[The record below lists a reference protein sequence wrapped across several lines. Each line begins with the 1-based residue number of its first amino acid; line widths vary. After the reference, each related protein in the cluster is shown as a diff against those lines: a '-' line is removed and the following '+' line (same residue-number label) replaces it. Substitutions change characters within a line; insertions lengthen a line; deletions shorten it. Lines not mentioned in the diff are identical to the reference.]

1 MDEET
6 FDKEVAEY
14 YDKVI
19 EKGYHNN
26 KEYLSDLSGIIKKG
40 EKVLELGCGTG
51 KILLELLK
59 RGVFVEGLDTSKSMI
74 EKLKSKNNKVAVH
87 VSELRDFNL
96 TKEYDYVLSCNG
108 PFSIKR
114 DELESYILE
123 KDEFV
128 KILKKYSKIAK
139 KGLLINI
146 GTEKPELKIPL
157 SDTEIFIHKEGKVK
171 DYTIMINLI
180 FQDDAL
186 KANKIFIK
194 RRYKINEVLKNAKVK
209 DLGNF
214 KLIQL

>member
-40 EKVLELGCGTG
+40 ERVLELGCGTG